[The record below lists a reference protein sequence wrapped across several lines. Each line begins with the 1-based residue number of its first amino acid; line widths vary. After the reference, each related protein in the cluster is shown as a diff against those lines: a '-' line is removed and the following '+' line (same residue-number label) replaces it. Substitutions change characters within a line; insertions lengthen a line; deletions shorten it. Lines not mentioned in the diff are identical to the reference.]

1 MLPWGS
7 AKAFRTTQQSAER
20 ARFGLAVEP
29 DPAAV
34 SHSRDL
40 GPCRN
45 GVLAH
50 STHHQASGSAAPSLP
65 ATTQAPDRA
74 IQVTLGECMPP
85 SLPASLAQ
93 LSGGC
98 LGAPLPC
105 SVLTAPGYSL
115 KEGRR
120 RVGGGWG
127 PRPSEKDS
135 KAGLGWKRGR
145 RGSAPARGAYLRKRV
160 QGEGGDGADGQQRGR
175 GGGAGP
181 RGGHSTVGRGN
192 QRHLP
197 LQQLQDGGH
206 VCTQPGLQPGA
217 RRRRVPWVSGKWRHQ

>member
-105 SVLTAPGYSL
+105 SVLMAPGYSL
-115 KEGRR
+115 EEGGRR
-120 RVGGGWG
+120 LG
-127 PRPSEKDS
+127 P
-135 KAGLGWKRGR
+135 KAKGK
-145 RGSAPARGAYLRKRV
+145 
-160 QGEGGDGADGQQRGR
+160 GQQSRSGVE
-175 GGGAGP
+175 AGQK
-181 RGGHSTVGRGN
+181 G
-192 QRHLP
+192 QRPGSRSLP
-197 LQQLQDGGH
+197 EKAS
-206 VCTQPGLQPGA
+206 PG
-217 RRRRVPWVSGKWRHQ
+217 

>member
-29 DPAAV
+29 DPAGV

-45 GVLAH
+45 GALAH

-74 IQVTLGECMPP
+74 IQVTLGERMPP

-93 LSGGC
+93 LSGGSVS
-98 LGAPLPC
+98 GLPC
-105 SVLTAPGYSL
+105 LALCSRLLDTAW
-115 KEGRR
+115 RR
-120 RVGGGWG
+120 AGGGWEEAG
-127 PRPSEKDS
+127 AQGQGKRTAKQVWGGSGAEEAAPRLEE
-135 KAGLGWKRGR
+135 L
-145 RGSAPARGAYLRKRV
+145 
-160 QGEGGDGADGQQRGR
+160 
-175 GGGAGP
+175 
-181 RGGHSTVGRGN
+181 T
-192 QRHLP
+192 
-197 LQQLQDGGH
+197 
-206 VCTQPGLQPGA
+206 
-217 RRRRVPWVSGKWRHQ
+217 